1 MPYTIYQP
9 DIEGTI
15 YPQTGLFAIGIE
27 GYVIMEDEG
36 SMRGLVEAAWDSIA
50 IGKNCTVF
58 FFEAFNVKIQ
68 FDGKLVWNISIKFSV
83 NH

>member
-1 MPYTIYQP
+1 MMRGNGVPYTIYRP

-58 FFEAFNVKIQ
+58 FWGIFLMWKYSLME
-68 FDGKLVWNISIKFSV
+68 S
-83 NH
+83 